1 MFPNCGVQYNQ
12 SYSLNQKNLYTK
24 YERRIFMKAYKNPT
38 VEILSLA
45 AEDLLASSGEINTI
59 VPELDYS
66 VYTNDTP
73 LENLW

>member
-1 MFPNCGVQYNQ
+1 
-12 SYSLNQKNLYTK
+12 
-24 YERRIFMKAYKNPT
+24 MKAYKNPT

-59 VPELDYS
+59 VPEIDYS
-66 VYTNDTP
+66 MYTNDTP